1 MQVSLRSWLGSV
13 SLSDPIEQKQAGLV
27 QIMLIGLGVG
37 AILSL
42 PLSFLSGASPQWML
56 LTLAAKVISAIC
68 MLSALVILRR
78 GQFKL
83 AVLIAAFGLLL
94 GISIV
99 LLQTGLG
106 ASVVLALMIP
116 ITLAGLLAGRRA
128 LLIITG
134 LSLASVAGVALFG
147 TFRSPLA
154 TTPAQPLLPTML
166 EIVVDFL
173 VLLFVL
179 DRFGASLQDVLAG
192 ALKREQ
198 QLEQLRASL
207 ETKVSERTA
216 SLQEIVQTV
225 EQREARLAQTLEDL
239 RSSQEAV
246 RELSAPVIPVLSGV
260 LVAPLI
266 GTMDHERMHV
276 LTENV
281 LKALDRQHVQYVIF
295 DATGMP
301 TLDVQAAQGILQTA
315 AAIRLL
321 GAQTLLVGV
330 RPDVAQTLVA
340 LHIDLG
346 AVQTYAD
353 LHAAVMSLLPTHQSN
368 GVSTRAG
375 EYQLV

>member
-1 MQVSLRSWLGSV
+1 
-13 SLSDPIEQKQAGLV
+13 
-27 QIMLIGLGVG
+27 MLIGLGAG
-37 AILSL
+37 ALLSL

-68 MLSALVILRR
+68 MLGALVILRR

-83 AVLIAAFGLLL
+83 AILIATFGLLL

-134 LSLASVAGVALFG
+134 LSLASVAGVALLG
-147 TFRSPLA
+147 TFRAPLA

-192 ALKREQ
+192 SLKREQ
-198 QLEQLRASL
+198 QLEQLRSSL

-216 SLQEIVQTV
+216 SLQEILQTV

-266 GTMDHERMHV
+266 GNLDHERTQV
-276 LTENV
+276 LMENV
-281 LKALDRQHVQYVIF
+281 LKALDHQQVQYVIF

-340 LHIDLG
+340 LHIDLS

-353 LHAAVMSLLPTHQSN
+353 LHAAVVSLLPTHQSN
-368 GVSTRAG
+368 GAANRAG
-375 EYQLV
+375 EYQLA

>member
-1 MQVSLRSWLGSV
+1 MQVSLRSWLGAV

-27 QIMLIGLGVG
+27 QIMLIGLGAG
-37 AILSL
+37 ALLSL
-42 PLSFLSGASPQWML
+42 PLSFLSGANPQWML

-68 MLSALVILRR
+68 MLGALVILRR

-83 AVLIAAFGLLL
+83 AVLIATFGLLL

-147 TFRSPLA
+147 TFGAQQA

-192 ALKREQ
+192 SLKREQ

-216 SLQEIVQTV
+216 SLQEILQTV

-239 RSSQEAV
+239 RRSQEAV
-246 RELSAPVIPVLSGV
+246 RELSAPVIPVLDGV

-266 GTMDHERMHV
+266 GNLDHERTQV
-276 LTENV
+276 LMENV
-281 LKALDRQHVQYVIF
+281 LKALDHQQVQYVIF

-301 TLDVQAAQGILQTA
+301 TLDVQAAEGILQTA

-353 LHAAVMSLLPTHQSN
+353 LHAAVVSLLPTHQSN
-368 GVSTRAG
+368 GAANRAG
-375 EYQLV
+375 EYQLA